1 MHCAGADMGE
11 SKGRVI
17 MVIEYVD
24 RDLGV
29 SALMVD
35 GEDVELMTPKK
46 REWVLNRVM
55 ERIDQRYLEC
65 VLESIVHMYGEVDVT
80 EDGEGT
86 VYRTEL

>member
-1 MHCAGADMGE
+1 M
-11 SKGRVI
+11 I

-35 GEDVELMTPKK
+35 GEDIELMTPKK
-46 REWVLNRVM
+46 REWVLKRVM

-65 VLESIVHMYGEVDVT
+65 VLESIVHMYGDVDVT

-86 VYRTEL
+86 VYRTEI

>member
-1 MHCAGADMGE
+1 MSM
-11 SKGRVI
+11 R
-17 MVIEYVD
+17 IEYID
-24 RDLGV
+24 KDLGV

-35 GEDVELMTPKK
+35 GEDVELITAQR
-46 REWVLNRVM
+46 REKVLRQVM

-86 VYRTEL
+86 VYRVEL

>member
-1 MHCAGADMGE
+1 MGE
-11 SKGRVI
+11 SKGRVV

-24 RDLGV
+24 RELGV

-35 GEDVELMTPKK
+35 GEDIELMTPKK
-46 REWVLNRVM
+46 REWVLKRVM
-55 ERIDQRYLEC
+55 EKIDQRYLEC

-86 VYRTEL
+86 VYRTEI

>member
-1 MHCAGADMGE
+1 M
-11 SKGRVI
+11 R
-17 MVIEYVD
+17 IEYID

-35 GEDVELMTPKK
+35 GEDIELMTAQR
-46 REWVLNRVM
+46 REKVLKQVM

-65 VLESIVHMYGEVDVT
+65 VLESIVHMYGDVDVT

-86 VYRTEL
+86 VYRVEL

>member
-1 MHCAGADMGE
+1 M
-11 SKGRVI
+11 I

-35 GEDVELMTPKK
+35 GEDIELMTPKK
-46 REWVLNRVM
+46 REWVLKRVM
-55 ERIDQRYLEC
+55 EKIDQRYLEC
-65 VLESIVHMYGEVDVT
+65 VLESIVHMYGDVDVT

-86 VYRTEL
+86 VYRTEI

>member
-1 MHCAGADMGE
+1 
-11 SKGRVI
+11 

-35 GEDVELMTPKK
+35 GEDIELMTPKK
-46 REWVLNRVM
+46 REWVLKRVM
-55 ERIDQRYLEC
+55 EKIDQRYLEC

-86 VYRTEL
+86 VYRTEI

>member
-1 MHCAGADMGE
+1 
-11 SKGRVI
+11 

-35 GEDVELMTPKK
+35 GEDVELMTPEK
-46 REWVLNRVM
+46 REKTLKRVM
-55 ERIDQRYLEC
+55 ERIDHRYLEC
-65 VLESIVHMYGEVDVT
+65 ILESIVHMYGEVDVT

-86 VYRTEL
+86 IYRTEI

>member
-1 MHCAGADMGE
+1 M
-11 SKGRVI
+11 S

-35 GEDVELMTPKK
+35 GEDVELMTPEK
-46 REWVLNRVM
+46 REKTLKRVM
-55 ERIDQRYLEC
+55 ERIDHRYLEC
-65 VLESIVHMYGEVDVT
+65 ILESIVHMYGEVDVT

-86 VYRTEL
+86 IYRTEI

>member
-1 MHCAGADMGE
+1 M
-11 SKGRVI
+11 S

-35 GEDVELMTPKK
+35 GEDIEMMTAQR
-46 REWVLNRVM
+46 REKVLRQVM

-86 VYRTEL
+86 VYRTEI

>member
-1 MHCAGADMGE
+1 
-11 SKGRVI
+11 

-35 GEDVELMTPKK
+35 GEDIELMTPKK
-46 REWVLNRVM
+46 REWVLRRVM
-55 ERIDQRYLEC
+55 EKIDQRYLEC

-86 VYRTEL
+86 IYRTEI

>member
-1 MHCAGADMGE
+1 M
-11 SKGRVI
+11 K
-17 MVIEYVD
+17 IEYID

-35 GEDVELMTPKK
+35 GEDVELMTAQR
-46 REWVLNRVM
+46 REKVLRQVM

-86 VYRTEL
+86 VYRVEI

>member
-1 MHCAGADMGE
+1 
-11 SKGRVI
+11 

-46 REWVLNRVM
+46 REWVLKRVM
-55 ERIDQRYLEC
+55 EKIDQRYLEC
-65 VLESIVHMYGEVDVT
+65 VLESIVHMYGDVDVT

-86 VYRTEL
+86 VYRTEI

>member
-1 MHCAGADMGE
+1 MSM
-11 SKGRVI
+11 R
-17 MVIEYVD
+17 IEYID
-24 RDLGV
+24 KDLGV

-35 GEDVELMTPKK
+35 GEDIELMTAQR
-46 REWVLNRVM
+46 REKVLRQVM

-86 VYRTEL
+86 VYRTEI

>member
-1 MHCAGADMGE
+1 
-11 SKGRVI
+11 

-80 EDGEGT
+80 EDREGT

>member
-1 MHCAGADMGE
+1 M
-11 SKGRVI
+11 I
-17 MVIEYVD
+17 MVLEYVD

-35 GEDVELMTPKK
+35 GEDIELMTPKK
-46 REWVLNRVM
+46 REWVLRRVM
-55 ERIDQRYLEC
+55 EKIDQRYLEC

-86 VYRTEL
+86 IYRTEI

>member
-1 MHCAGADMGE
+1 M
-11 SKGRVI
+11 K
-17 MVIEYVD
+17 IEYID

-35 GEDVELMTPKK
+35 GEDVELMTAQK
-46 REWVLNRVM
+46 REKVLRQVM

-65 VLESIVHMYGEVDVT
+65 VLESIVHMYGEVGVT

-86 VYRTEL
+86 VYRTEI

>member
-11 SKGRVI
+11 SKGRVV

-24 RDLGV
+24 RELGV

-35 GEDVELMTPKK
+35 GEDIELMTPKK
-46 REWVLNRVM
+46 REWVLKRVM
-55 ERIDQRYLEC
+55 EKIDQRYLEC

-86 VYRTEL
+86 VYRTEI

>member
-1 MHCAGADMGE
+1 
-11 SKGRVI
+11 

-24 RDLGV
+24 RELGV

-35 GEDVELMTPKK
+35 GEDIELMTPKK
-46 REWVLNRVM
+46 REWVLGRVM
-55 ERIDQRYLEC
+55 EKIDQRYLEC

-86 VYRTEL
+86 VYRTEI

>member
-1 MHCAGADMGE
+1 M
-11 SKGRVI
+11 I

-35 GEDVELMTPKK
+35 GEDIELMTPKK
-46 REWVLNRVM
+46 REWVLRRVM
-55 ERIDQRYLEC
+55 EKIDQRYLEC
-65 VLESIVHMYGEVDVT
+65 VLESIVHMYGEVGVT

-86 VYRTEL
+86 VYRTEI

>member
-1 MHCAGADMGE
+1 MGQL
-11 SKGRVI
+11 KGRVI

-35 GEDVELMTPKK
+35 GEDIELMTPKK
-46 REWVLNRVM
+46 REWVLRRVM
-55 ERIDQRYLEC
+55 EKIDQRYLEC

-86 VYRTEL
+86 IYRTEI

>member
-1 MHCAGADMGE
+1 MGE
-11 SKGRVI
+11 PKGQVV

-24 RDLGV
+24 RELGV

-35 GEDVELMTPKK
+35 GEDIELMTPKK
-46 REWVLNRVM
+46 REWVLRRVM
-55 ERIDQRYLEC
+55 EKIDQRYLEC

-86 VYRTEL
+86 VYRTEI

>member
-1 MHCAGADMGE
+1 M
-11 SKGRVI
+11 S

-35 GEDVELMTPKK
+35 GEDIELMTPKK
-46 REWVLNRVM
+46 REWVLRRVM
-55 ERIDQRYLEC
+55 EKIDQRYLEC
-65 VLESIVHMYGEVDVT
+65 VLESIVHMHGEVDVT

-86 VYRTEL
+86 VYRTEI

>member
-1 MHCAGADMGE
+1 
-11 SKGRVI
+11 

>member
-1 MHCAGADMGE
+1 M
-11 SKGRVI
+11 I

-35 GEDVELMTPKK
+35 GEDIELMTPKK
-46 REWVLNRVM
+46 REWVLKRVM
-55 ERIDQRYLEC
+55 EKIDQRYLEC
-65 VLESIVHMYGEVDVT
+65 VLESIVHMYGEVNVT

-86 VYRTEL
+86 VYRTEI

>member
-1 MHCAGADMGE
+1 M
-11 SKGRVI
+11 K
-17 MVIEYVD
+17 IEYID

-35 GEDVELMTPKK
+35 GEDVELMTAQR
-46 REWVLNRVM
+46 REKVLRQVM

-86 VYRTEL
+86 VYRVEL

>member
-1 MHCAGADMGE
+1 
-11 SKGRVI
+11 
-17 MVIEYVD
+17 
-24 RDLGV
+24 
-29 SALMVD
+29 MVD
-35 GEDVELMTPKK
+35 GEDIELMTAQR
-46 REWVLNRVM
+46 REKVLRQVM

>member
-1 MHCAGADMGE
+1 M
-11 SKGRVI
+11 I

-35 GEDVELMTPKK
+35 GEDIELMTPKK
-46 REWVLNRVM
+46 REWVLKRVM
-55 ERIDQRYLEC
+55 EKIDQRYLEC

-86 VYRTEL
+86 VYRTEI

>member
-1 MHCAGADMGE
+1 M
-11 SKGRVI
+11 K
-17 MVIEYVD
+17 IEYID

-35 GEDVELMTPKK
+35 GEDIELMTAQR
-46 REWVLNRVM
+46 REKVLRQVM

-86 VYRTEL
+86 VYRVEI